1 MEKTEEINWREYII
15 WHDYCSKKYKNDIN
29 MRQEERFLNIAV
41 LMGVFFVLLFLGVPI
56 AYSLCLSAV
65 LYICLLYT
73 SIEKGQ
79 PNHAFLGGNGD
90 SHHCQLLHPVL
101 VNAQILKG
109 KGKYEL
115 LPVKVDNGAYH
126 ADGLGED
133 GCQGRAGYS

>member
-1 MEKTEEINWREYII
+1 MVIQDLYAVSYT
-15 WHDYCSKKYKNDIN
+15 HLDVYK
-29 MRQEERFLNIAV
+29 RQ
-41 LMGVFFVLLFLGVPI
+41 
-56 AYSLCLSAV
+56 
-65 LYICLLYT
+65 
-73 SIEKGQ
+73 
-79 PNHAFLGGNGD
+79 
-90 SHHCQLLHPVL
+90 VL